1 MAFHVRDLSKNEAR
15 KLEYFCK
22 KVGRGINRFGM
33 IHENEKILIGI
44 SGGKDSLALCYAL
57 AERMKWLPIKYD
69 LVGLFIDWK
78 EYPFA
83 LEKWKAMEE
92 YCLAL
97 GIPVV
102 KKSATMMPPSFKGRF
117 DCYLCS
123 RNKKRIFFDA
133 ANEMGITKIAL
144 GHHMDDIAET
154 ILMNM
159 AFRGEFAAMMPVQEF
174 FKGKIHMIRPMCEVR
189 ESAVAQAA
197 RILEVP
203 AFSIQCPRKD
213 KNRRIVMK
221 QIIHTLTGI
230 NRTARENIYN
240 SIFRINHEYLPKD
253 NCCGLEITQEV
264 E

>member
-1 MAFHVRDLSKNEAR
+1 VRELSENEKR
-15 KLEYFCK
+15 KLEFFCK

-33 IHENEKILIGI
+33 IGENEKILIGI

-57 AERMKWLPIKYD
+57 SERRKWLPIKYD

-78 EYPFA
+78 EYA
-83 LEKWKAMEE
+83 LDLEKWEAMEA
-92 YCLAL
+92 YCRSL
-97 GIPVV
+97 GIPLVR
-102 KKSATMMPPSFKGRF
+102 KSATMMPPSFKGRF

-133 ANEMGITKIAL
+133 ANELGITKIAL

-159 AFRGEFAAMMPVQEF
+159 AFRGEFAAMMPVQNF
-174 FKGKIHMIRPMCEVR
+174 FGGRIQMIRPMCEVR

-197 RILEVP
+197 RILSVP
-203 AFSIQCPRKD
+203 SFAIECPRKD

-221 QIIHTLTGI
+221 EIIRTLSGI
-230 NRTARENIYN
+230 NHSSRENIYN
-240 SIFRINHEYLPKD
+240 SMFRINREYLPDGADLKSPRK
-253 NCCGLEITQEV
+253 
-264 E
+264 